1 MNQEKM
7 DIDKFSLIVEKKL
20 AEEFDRSSI
29 CNVIVTKNNNLVLSG
44 LSISGTGNPDVR
56 PVVYVEHMYQQY
68 LESEKEDCIDE
79 IIGNVIRSVRESNIS
94 ELFNTIK
101 KFENF
106 EDIKERIVFK
116 MVTKEHNKSY
126 LKDKAYVTYL
136 GEYALLFMYLFED
149 SHNKFCNAVINKKQL
164 EVWNVTKKEL
174 LELAMKNTPRLLP
187 VVVKP
192 MSEILK
198 CALEEV
204 KSPMNN
210 WLVISNMNGV
220 NGAGVIFYKDVMK
233 NISETHNDKDFWLI
247 PSSIH
252 EVIAIDKGNSE
263 DLRDVTSILLSVNS
277 QYVSQEE
284 ILGYSILE
292 YDHEENVVKIAD

>member
-7 DIDKFSLIVEKKL
+7 DIGKFSLIVEKKL

-79 IIGNVIRSVRESNIS
+79 IVSKVTRTIRENNVS
-94 ELFNTIK
+94 ELFTTIK

-136 GEYALLFMYLFED
+136 GEYALLFMCLFED
-149 SHNKFCNAVINKKQL
+149 KHDKFCNAVINKQQL
-164 EVWNVTKKEL
+164 EIWGVTKKEL
-174 LELAMKNTPRLLP
+174 LELALENTPRLLP
-187 VVVKP
+187 AVVKP

-198 CALEEV
+198 SVLNEADIAL
-204 KSPMNN
+204 NN
-210 WLVISNMNGV
+210 WLVISNVSGI
-220 NGAGVIFYKDVMK
+220 NGAGVIFYKDVLK
-233 NISETHNDKDFWLI
+233 NISETYNNKDFWLI

-252 EVIAIDKGNSE
+252 EVIAIDKGNNE
-263 DLRDVTSILLSVNS
+263 DLRDITNILLSVNS
-277 QYVSQEE
+277 QYVNREE
-284 ILGYSILE
+284 ILGYSMLE
-292 YDHEENVVKIAD
+292 YDHKDNKVRIAD